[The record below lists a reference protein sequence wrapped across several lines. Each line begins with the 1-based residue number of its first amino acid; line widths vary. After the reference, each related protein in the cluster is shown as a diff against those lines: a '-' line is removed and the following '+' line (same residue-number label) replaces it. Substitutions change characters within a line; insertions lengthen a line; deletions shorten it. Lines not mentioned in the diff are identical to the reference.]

1 MDSQIMSS
9 AEISGDFMEEAAL
22 KLRLEKYLGL
32 GVFEKRCSNINEM
45 FIVKNQIGEFK
56 KGENRRGKKSPV
68 FLAPEAT
75 VFPSFFSAFYQ

>member
-45 FIVKNQIGEFK
+45 FIVKNQIGEF
-56 KGENRRGKKSPV
+56 
-68 FLAPEAT
+68 
-75 VFPSFFSAFYQ
+75 